1 MGGYRCKF
9 ETMKAFCLIE
19 SSVKASWFHTS
30 GRYLAGT
37 WLHSDNRFAC
47 MHGSNCTWTWSG
59 ETDRSSQSHESQ
71 LRTSSQ
77 RRIEMKFFIATF
89 STVQVGAFLYS
100 TCKRQARR
108 TPSTPAIRCGDQARV
123 ESATKP
129 ALFFSSYFDPNP
141 RGLKLNC
148 TYIGHRSRHELGC
161 SCFPKPHVFLS
172 IFFRSRSQQ
181 AARGRPQISIMRDRR
196 HGNWSSSC
204 LEVLRPVS

>member
-1 MGGYRCKF
+1 MVSHFR
-9 ETMKAFCLIE
+9 
-19 SSVKASWFHTS
+19 SVPGWYVVALRQSL
-30 GRYLAGT
+30 R
-37 WLHSDNRFAC
+37 

-77 RRIEMKFFIATF
+77 RRIEMKFFIATL
-89 STVQVGAFLYS
+89 STVQVCAFLYS

-123 ESATKP
+123 ESTTKP

-141 RGLKLNC
+141 RGLKLNY
-148 TYIGHRSRHELGC
+148 TYTGRRSRPEIGC

-204 LEVLRPVS
+204 LEVLRPMS